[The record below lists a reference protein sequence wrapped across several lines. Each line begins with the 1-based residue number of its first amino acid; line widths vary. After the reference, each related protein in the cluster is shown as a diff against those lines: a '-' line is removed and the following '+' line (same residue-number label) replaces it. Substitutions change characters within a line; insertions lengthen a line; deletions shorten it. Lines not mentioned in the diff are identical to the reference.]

1 MHKDFVKK
9 MKMSVNFLSIFKED
23 VQMEGIN
30 WGGIFIVAVFA
41 MIFIAAIAGKSKDN
55 KQKKQQK
62 ED

>member
-1 MHKDFVKK
+1 
-9 MKMSVNFLSIFKED
+9 MKISVNFLSIFTED

-30 WGGIFIVAVFA
+30 WGGIFIIAVFA
-41 MIFIAAIAGKSKDN
+41 MIFIAAIAGKTKDN